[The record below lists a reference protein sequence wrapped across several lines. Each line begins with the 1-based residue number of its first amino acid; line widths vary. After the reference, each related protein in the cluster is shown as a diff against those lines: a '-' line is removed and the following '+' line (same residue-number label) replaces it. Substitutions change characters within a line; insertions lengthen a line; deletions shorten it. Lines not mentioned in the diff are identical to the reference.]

1 MKTYRVL
8 GQKGRTTI
16 PFSIRMRLGL
26 RCGDV
31 LSFAEENGTVTVRKE
46 KICDLCKE
54 KRILPEHSDMDSFSS
69 FAEQLTT
76 DERRVLLTCLI
87 AKFSEELG
95 DVHAH

>member
-1 MKTYRVL
+1 MRTYRVL

-16 PFSIRMRLGL
+16 PLSIRMRLGL

-31 LSFAEENGTVTVRKE
+31 LSFEEENGAVTVRKE
-46 KICDLCKE
+46 KLCDHCKDRLE
-54 KRILPEHSDMDSFSS
+54 SQGASLSALADSLS
-69 FAEQLTT
+69 Q

>member
-16 PFSIRMRLGL
+16 PLSIRMRLGL

-31 LSFAEENGTVTVRKE
+31 LSFAEENGAVIVRKE
-46 KICDLCKE
+46 KICDHCKDRPE
-54 KRILPEHSDMDSFSS
+54 SQRLPLSALADSLS
-69 FAEQLTT
+69 Q
-76 DERRVLLTCLI
+76 DERRALLPCLI

>member
-31 LSFAEENGTVTVRKE
+31 LSFAEENGAVTVRKE
-46 KICDLCKE
+46 KICDRCKE
-54 KRILPEHSDMDSFSS
+54 NRILPEHSDTDSFSS
-69 FAEQLTT
+69 FTEQLTT

-95 DVHAH
+95 DAHAH

>member
-8 GQKGRTTI
+8 GQEGRTTI
-16 PFSIRMRLGL
+16 PLSIRMRLGL

-31 LSFAEENGTVTVRKE
+31 LSFDEENGTVIVRKE
-46 KICDLCKE
+46 KLCDRCKDRPE
-54 KRILPEHSDMDSFSS
+54 SQRLPLSALADSLS
-69 FAEQLTT
+69 Q

-95 DVHAH
+95 ATHTH

>member
-16 PFSIRMRLGL
+16 PLSIRMRLGL

-31 LSFAEENGTVTVRKE
+31 LSFAEENGEVTVRKE
-46 KICDLCKE
+46 KICDRCKDRPE
-54 KRILPEHSDMDSFSS
+54 SQRLPLSALADSLS
-69 FAEQLTT
+69 Q

-95 DVHAH
+95 DAHAH

>member
-16 PFSIRMRLGL
+16 PLSIQMRLGL

-31 LSFAEENGTVTVRKE
+31 LSFDEENGALTVRKE
-46 KICDLCKE
+46 KICDHCKDRLE
-54 KRILPEHSDMDSFSS
+54 PQGVSLSALADSLS
-69 FAEQLTT
+69 Q

-95 DVHAH
+95 DAHAH

>member
-16 PFSIRMRLGL
+16 PLSIRMRLGL

-31 LSFAEENGTVTVRKE
+31 LSFEEENGTVTVRKE
-46 KICDLCKE
+46 KLCDRCKDKSE
-54 KRILPEHSDMDSFSS
+54 PQGVSLSALADSLS
-69 FAEQLTT
+69 Q
-76 DERRVLLTCLI
+76 DERRVLLACLI

-95 DVHAH
+95 DAHAH

>member
-16 PFSIRMRLGL
+16 PLSIRMRLGL

-31 LSFAEENGTVTVRKE
+31 LSFAEENGAVTVRKE
-46 KICDLCKE
+46 KICDLCKG
-54 KRILPEHSDMDSFSS
+54 KRILPEHSDTDSFSS
-69 FAEQLTT
+69 FTEQLTT
-76 DERRVLLTCLI
+76 DERRALLTCLI

>member
-31 LSFAEENGTVTVRKE
+31 LSFDEGNGIVTVRKE
-46 KICDLCKE
+46 KICDRCKDRSE
-54 KRILPEHSDMDSFSS
+54 SQGLSLSTLADSLS
-69 FAEQLTT
+69 Q
-76 DERRVLLTCLI
+76 DERRALLTCLI

>member
-16 PFSIRMRLGL
+16 PLSIRMRLGL

-31 LSFAEENGTVTVRKE
+31 LSFEEENDIVTVRKE
-46 KICDLCKE
+46 KICDHCKDGVE
-54 KRILPEHSDMDSFSS
+54 QSKLSLSALADSLS
-69 FAEQLTT
+69 Q
-76 DERRVLLTCLI
+76 DERRALLTCLI

>member
-16 PFSIRMRLGL
+16 PLSIRMRLGL

-31 LSFAEENGTVTVRKE
+31 LSFEEESGAVTVRKE
-46 KICDLCKE
+46 KICDRCKD
-54 KRILPEHSDMDSFSS
+54 RSGPQGVSLSALADSLS
-69 FAEQLTT
+69 Q

-87 AKFSEELG
+87 VKFSEELG
-95 DVHAH
+95 TTHTH

>member
-16 PFSIRMRLGL
+16 PLSIRMRLGL

-31 LSFAEENGTVTVRKE
+31 LSFAEENGAVTVRKE
-46 KICDLCKE
+46 KICDRCKDGVE
-54 KRILPEHSDMDSFSS
+54 QPKLSLSEL
-69 FAEQLTT
+69 AESLSQ
-76 DERRVLLTCLI
+76 DERRALLTCLI

-95 DVHAH
+95 DAHAH

>member
-16 PFSIRMRLGL
+16 PLFIRMRLGL

-31 LSFAEENGTVTVRKE
+31 LSFAEENGAVTVRKE
-46 KICDLCKE
+46 KLCDRCKDKSE
-54 KRILPEHSDMDSFSS
+54 PQGVSLSALADSLS
-69 FAEQLTT
+69 Q

-95 DVHAH
+95 DAHAH

>member
-31 LSFAEENGTVTVRKE
+31 LSFDEDNGAVIVRKE
-46 KICDLCKE
+46 KICDHCKDRLE
-54 KRILPEHSDMDSFSS
+54 PQGVSLSALADSLSQ
-69 FAEQLTT
+69 E
-76 DERRVLLTCLI
+76 ERRVLLTCLI

-95 DVHAH
+95 AGHAQ

>member
-31 LSFAEENGTVTVRKE
+31 LSFAEENGAVIVRKE
-46 KICDLCKE
+46 K
-54 KRILPEHSDMDSFSS
+54 
-69 FAEQLTT
+69 
-76 DERRVLLTCLI
+76 RVLPMILRTI
-87 AKFSEELG
+87 ITG
-95 DVHAH
+95 

>member
-1 MKTYRVL
+1 MRTYRVL

-31 LSFAEENGTVTVRKE
+31 LSFAEENGTVTVRKG
-46 KICDLCKE
+46 KICDHCKDKSE
-54 KRILPEHSDMDSFSS
+54 PQGVSLSALADSLSQ
-69 FAEQLTT
+69 E
-76 DERRVLLTCLI
+76 ERRVLLTCLI

-95 DVHAH
+95 DAHAH

>member
-16 PFSIRMRLGL
+16 PLSIRMRLGL

-31 LSFAEENGTVTVRKE
+31 LSFDEENGAVTVRKE
-46 KICDLCKE
+46 KICDRCKDRSE
-54 KRILPEHSDMDSFSS
+54 QPKPTLSALADSLS
-69 FAEQLTT
+69 Q

-95 DVHAH
+95 ATHTH

>member
-31 LSFAEENGTVTVRKE
+31 LSFAEENGAVTVRKE

>member
-16 PFSIRMRLGL
+16 PLSIRMRLGL

-31 LSFAEENGTVTVRKE
+31 LSFDEGNGIVTVRKE
-46 KICDLCKE
+46 KICDRCKDRSE
-54 KRILPEHSDMDSFSS
+54 SQGLSLSTLADSLS
-69 FAEQLTT
+69 Q
-76 DERRVLLTCLI
+76 DERRALLTCLI

>member
-16 PFSIRMRLGL
+16 PLSIRMRLGL

-31 LSFAEENGTVTVRKE
+31 LSFAEENGAVTVRKE
-46 KICDLCKE
+46 KICDHCKDRSE
-54 KRILPEHSDMDSFSS
+54 QPKLSLSEL
-69 FAEQLTT
+69 AESLSQ

-95 DVHAH
+95 ATHTH

>member
-31 LSFAEENGTVTVRKE
+31 LSFDEDNGAVTVRKE
-46 KICDLCKE
+46 KICDHCKDRPE
-54 KRILPEHSDMDSFSS
+54 SPGLSLPALADSLS
-69 FAEQLTT
+69 Q

>member
-31 LSFAEENGTVTVRKE
+31 LSFAEENGAVTVRKE

-69 FAEQLTT
+69 FTEQLTT

-95 DVHAH
+95 DAHAH

>member
-16 PFSIRMRLGL
+16 PLSIRMRLGF
-26 RCGDV
+26 RCGEV
-31 LSFAEENGTVTVRKE
+31 LSFAEDNGTVTVRKE
-46 KICDLCKE
+46 KICDRCKDRPE
-54 KRILPEHSDMDSFSS
+54 SQRLPLSALADSLS
-69 FAEQLTT
+69 Q

-95 DVHAH
+95 ATHTH

>member
-16 PFSIRMRLGL
+16 PLSIRMRLGL

-31 LSFAEENGTVTVRKE
+31 LSFEEDNGTVTVRKE
-46 KICDLCKE
+46 KICDHCKDRSE
-54 KRILPEHSDMDSFSS
+54 SQGVSLSSLADSLS
-69 FAEQLTT
+69 Q

-95 DVHAH
+95 DAHAH

>member
-16 PFSIRMRLGL
+16 PLSIRMRLGL

-31 LSFAEENGTVTVRKE
+31 LSFDEENGTVIVRKE
-46 KICDLCKE
+46 KICDRCKDKSE
-54 KRILPEHSDMDSFSS
+54 PQGLSLPALADSLS
-69 FAEQLTT
+69 Q

-95 DVHAH
+95 ATHTH

>member
-16 PFSIRMRLGL
+16 PLSIRMRLGL

-31 LSFAEENGTVTVRKE
+31 LSFDEDNGVVIVRKE
-46 KICDLCKE
+46 KICDRCKE
-54 KRILPEHSDMDSFSS
+54 KRILPDHSDADSFSS

-95 DVHAH
+95 DAHAH

>member
-16 PFSIRMRLGL
+16 PFSIRRRLGL

-31 LSFAEENGTVTVRKE
+31 LSFDEENGTVIVRKE
-46 KICDLCKE
+46 KICDRCKDRPE
-54 KRILPEHSDMDSFSS
+54 SQRLPLSALADSLS
-69 FAEQLTT
+69 Q
-76 DERRVLLTCLI
+76 DERRALLTCLI

>member
-16 PFSIRMRLGL
+16 PLSVRMRLGL

-31 LSFAEENGTVTVRKE
+31 LSFDEDNGAVIVRKE
-46 KICDLCKE
+46 KICDRCKD
-54 KRILPEHSDMDSFSS
+54 RSGPQGVSLSALADSLS
-69 FAEQLTT
+69 Q
-76 DERRVLLTCLI
+76 DERRALLTCLI

-95 DVHAH
+95 ATHTH

>member
-31 LSFAEENGTVTVRKE
+31 LSFAEENGTVIVRKE
-46 KICDLCKE
+46 KICDRCKG
-54 KRILPEHSDMDSFSS
+54 KRILPEHSDTDSFSS
-69 FAEQLTT
+69 FTEQLTT
-76 DERRVLLTCLI
+76 DERRALLTCLI

-95 DVHAH
+95 TTHTH